1 VSAHF
6 HLHLKTPLNRAADPP
21 LPYPRIELRDLFSIA
36 RWQETIPWQPFKDGF
51 EIHRLYGDGIT
62 GPTAALLRCRESGTL
77 PLHQHLGYEHI
88 LLLTGS
94 ERDQNGVAST
104 GTLTINPPGSSHR
117 VASDEGSIVL
127 AIWQAPVKI
136 L

>member
-1 VSAHF
+1 
-6 HLHLKTPLNRAADPP
+6 LKTSLNRAVDPP

-36 RWQETIPWQPFKDGF
+36 KWQEAIPWLPFKDGF

-117 VASDEGSIVL
+117 VASNAGSIVL
-127 AIWQAPVKI
+127 AIWEAPVKI

>member
-1 VSAHF
+1 MKIS
-6 HLHLKTPLNRAADPP
+6 LHCAADLPP
-21 LPYPRIELRDLFSIA
+21 AYPRIELRDLFSIA
-36 RWQETIPWQPFKDGF
+36 GWQETIPWQPFKDGF
-51 EIHRLYGDGIT
+51 EIHRLYGDGMT

-104 GTLTINPPGSSHR
+104 GTLTINPPGSCHR
-117 VASDEGSIVL
+117 VASEAGSIVL
-127 AIWQAPVKI
+127 AIWEAPVKI